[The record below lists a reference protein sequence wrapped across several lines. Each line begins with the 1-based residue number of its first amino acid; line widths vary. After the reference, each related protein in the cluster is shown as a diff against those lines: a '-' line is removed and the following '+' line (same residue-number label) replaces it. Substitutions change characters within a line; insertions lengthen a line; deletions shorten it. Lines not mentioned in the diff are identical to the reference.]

1 MSHWGL
7 YRSTVF
13 IRAVFSRCCAV
24 VPVFACSRIHK
35 GNQMLRSIRMNQILL
50 FVCVLFVGEHLLA
63 DEGTASR
70 DQADAFFALHAGR
83 WSGKVQSTIG
93 EAEISKVDE
102 ESLNYLDFDYIKSNG
117 LLTMR
122 NYGPRSGGRGFSHYD
137 AVKKVIRSINHGV
150 GGVVTHH
157 EIYPKN
163 GHWNRTSKQINPDGR
178 MREFTSTIKFLDNN
192 RTIQI
197 DIHLTKNGKVVSS
210 QTNVW
215 RRIE

>member
-1 MSHWGL
+1 MSHCGL

-13 IRAVFSRCCAV
+13 IRAVFSRYCAV
-24 VPVFACSRIHK
+24 VQVFACSRIHK

-50 FVCVLFVGEHLLA
+50 FVCVLFAGQNLFA
-63 DEGTASR
+63 DGGAASR
-70 DQADAFFALHAGR
+70 DQADAFFAAHAGR

-163 GHWNRTSKQINPDGR
+163 GHWNRTSKQINPDGS

-197 DIHLTKNGKVVSS
+197 DIHLMKNGEKVSS